1 MESLASS
8 GLQRPYFR
16 DKPSRVPLK
25 KNILL
30 TGGNGFIGSHTI
42 IELFKNNIYKNYNI
56 IVIDNLVNSS
66 KKNIKLIKKIIYPN
80 DYIFYKG
87 TILDKLFLEKI
98 FTNHHIYAVI
108 HLAALK
114 YTNESVKYPLLYY
127 QSNISGT
134 INLLNVMN
142 NYNVKN
148 LVFASSLR
156 VYDGLKSPLNE
167 NNKAGDGI
175 ITPYGQTKYFME
187 EILKRL
193 TDWNIFILRIFN
205 VVGALEDGSFADNF
219 NRNQISK
226 MQFLVNVAK
235 NTYYKENNSKYKY
248 VKIYGDDYNTRNG
261 TYIKDFIDVSDVAR
275 ANIMCLDKFKK
286 GACIINIG
294 SGKGTSIME
303 LIKIFENIL
312 KIKIPYK
319 ILNRNEVNFEEYY
332 CNINKAKKIL
342 NWVPTKNIIDIC
354 KDLSNA
360 IINKKL

>member
-1 MESLASS
+1 M
-8 GLQRPYFR
+8 
-16 DKPSRVPLK
+16 K
-25 KNILL
+25 KNILI
-30 TGGNGFIGSHTI
+30 TGGNGFIGSHI
-42 IELFKNNIYKNYNI
+42 IFELFKDKKYNNYNI

-66 KKNIKLIKKIIYPN
+66 KKNIKLVKKLIYPN

-87 TILDKLFLEKI
+87 DILDTKLLNKI
-98 FTNHHIYAVI
+98 FKNHNIYAVI
-108 HLAALK
+108 HLAALR
-114 YTNESVKYPLLYY
+114 YTNESVQYPLLYY
-127 QSNISGT
+127 QSNISST

-142 NYNVKN
+142 DYNVKN
-148 LVFASSLR
+148 LVFASSIR
-156 VYDGLKSPLNE
+156 VYDGLESPLSE
-167 NNKAGDGI
+167 NNKVGDKI
-175 ITPYGQTKYFME
+175 ITPYGQTKYFIE

-205 VVGALEDGSFADNF
+205 VVGALKDGSFGDNF
-219 NRNQISK
+219 NKIQLSK

-235 NTYYKENNSKYKY
+235 NTYYQENNPKYKY
-248 VKIYGDDYNTRNG
+248 VKIYGDDYNTKNG

-294 SGKGTSIME
+294 SGKGISIME

-319 ILNRNEVNFEEYY
+319 ILSRDEVDFEKYY

-342 NWVPTKNIIDIC
+342 NWEPTKNIIDIC
-354 KDLSNA
+354 KDLSKS